1 MKFFNKIML
10 IVAAAAT
17 MVACQKEETFAPS
30 KSVKL
35 TVNAE
40 AEALQNDTRTYID
53 NTNTILWGAEESMT
67 VSCYDVAAASSHF
80 ATATTTE
87 YADQSKASFTFEF
100 TGLNAESTN
109 FVLGGVYPTAA
120 CIDSDK
126 VNSFKVS
133 LPAKQSATANSYD
146 PAAYIMVAQPVEVS
160 TLPESLMMT
169 YRRATALNKVT
180 LTGIDDDIVS
190 VTITAPEDVVL
201 AGRRYFD
208 LTEGT
213 ANEIYYGQTNEI
225 TVSYNE
231 ALVGGYDMDVWF
243 TSWESSIAEGAE
255 LTICA
260 KSETTSYTRT
270 ITANANG
277 ISFKEGY
284 LNLLK
289 VNMATDDVVTE
300 ALTDY
305 SGTYVAAVKYN
316 GTYYAISV
324 EANGKR
330 QAAVALNSWDVANG
344 ICYTNNANIVWEIAK
359 TESGYT
365 MLNDTKY
372 MYYGGSGNYA
382 STSTDPYYLTIE
394 DNSAVA
400 AGTVKIGS
408 KNLPERI
415 LQYNSS
421 SNYFA
426 FYTSN
431 QVSAVY
437 LLNPVADNRIA
448 LTTPTVTAT
457 ANGESEIN
465 VSWNTIENAG
475 HYVVTC
481 GDKSQTISDATSC
494 SFTGLVHSTNY
505 DISVI
510 AIPSDLATYTASS
523 AGTAT
528 ATTDTPAEVFYYVPV
543 TAVTAGKKYLI
554 VANNSGV
561 YCAATPV
568 ASNKSYDYLQKTEV
582 TVTEQGIIST
592 AEVDALAFTINASAT
607 EGYNIIDSNSKYIYQ
622 TGSYANFNVSA
633 TLPANGADW
642 TISIDANGLAT
653 ITNTYVSKVMQYST
667 SYNNFAIYASV
678 TGVLPQL
685 YMLQE

>member
-120 CIDSDK
+120 CVSSDL
-126 VNSFKVS
+126 VSAFKVS

-190 VTITAPEDVVL
+190 VTITAPADVVL
-201 AGRRYFD
+201 AGRRYFN
-208 LTEGT
+208 LAEG
-213 ANEIYYGQTNEI
+213 ASNEIYYGQTNEI

-277 ISFKEGY
+277 ISFKEGF
-284 LNLLK
+284 LNLLT
-289 VNMATDDVVTE
+289 VNMAADDVVVETVASYE
-300 ALTDY
+300 
-305 SGTYVAAVKYN
+305 GNYVAAVKVD
-316 GTYYAISV
+316 GTYYALSV
-324 EANGKR
+324 EANGTR
-330 QAAVALNSWDVANG
+330 QAAVAINSWNVVNG
-344 ICYTNNANIVWEIAK
+344 ICYTEDSNIAWNIAK
-359 TESGYT
+359 TDEGYT
-365 MLNDTKY
+365 MSNGTNYL
-372 MYYGGSGNYA
+372 MYD
-382 STSTDPYYLTIE
+382 STDNKNIASVSSTPYYLTIE
-394 DNSAVA
+394 DNTAEE
-400 AGTVKIGS
+400 GTVTIAS
-408 KNLPERI
+408 KNLAARI
-415 LQYNSS
+415 LQFNKDQR
-421 SNYFA
+421 YFA
-426 FYTSN
+426 FYTST
-431 QVSAVY
+431 QISAFY
-437 LLNPVADNRIA
+437 LLQPMADTRTALDTPNVTAQVADIKNI
-448 LTTPTVTAT
+448 VVSW
-457 ANGESEIN
+457 EN
-465 VSWNTIENAG
+465 VSGAAS
-475 HYVVTC
+475 YVVSFN
-481 GDKSQTISDATSC
+481 GVPQTTEGTEVTFEGVDNT
-494 SFTGLVHSTNY
+494 TY
-505 DISVI
+505 DISVM
-510 AIPSDLATYTASS
+510 AIP
-523 AGTAT
+523 
-528 ATTDTPAEVFYYVPV
+528 TDTENFKPSTGVATV
-543 TAVTAGKKYLI
+543 TTGANPEAASGTVTYDFTAI
-554 VANNSGV
+554 PDFS
-561 YCAATPV
+561 TWT
-568 ASNKSYDYLQKTEV
+568 KSYVAHEV
-582 TVTEQGIIST
+582 EY
-592 AEVDALAFTINASAT
+592 T
-607 EGYNIIDSNSKYIYQ
+607 EGKVIFSKANRQ
-622 TGSYANFNVSA
+622 TE
-633 TLPANGADW
+633 
-642 TISIDANGLAT
+642 T
-653 ITNTYVSKVMQYST
+653 ITNMPVTKGQPVEFKLTNGATLTKAELVCKQWTTKAQTITMHYST
-667 SYNNFAIYASV
+667 DGGNTYTT
-678 TGVLPQL
+678 TGVTSNTFTISNDALPAGTNALKFTFSSSSNQIGIQSL
-685 YMLQE
+685 EIAYE

>member
-120 CIDSDK
+120 CVSSDL
-126 VNSFKVS
+126 VSAFKVS

-201 AGRRYFD
+201 AGRRYFN

-213 ANEIYYGQTNEI
+213 ANEIYYGQTNEV

-277 ISFKEGY
+277 ISFKEGF
-284 LNLLK
+284 LNLLT
-289 VNMATDDVVTE
+289 VNMAADDVVVETVASYE
-300 ALTDY
+300 
-305 SGTYVAAVKYN
+305 GNYVAAVKVD
-316 GTYYAISV
+316 GTYYALSV
-324 EANGKR
+324 EANGTR
-330 QAAVALNSWDVANG
+330 QAAVALDSWNVVND
-344 ICYTNNANIVWEIAK
+344 IYFTEDTNIQWAIEK
-359 TESGYT
+359 TEAGYT
-365 MLNDTKY
+365 MLNGTKY
-372 MYYGGSGNYA
+372 IYYAGSENVA

-394 DNSAVA
+394 ASATEGA
-400 AGTVKIGS
+400 VKIAS
-408 KNLPERI
+408 KNIATRL
-415 LQYNSS
+415 LQYNKDQK
-421 SNYFA
+421 YFA

-431 QVSAVY
+431 QVSDFY
-437 LLNPVADNRIA
+437 LLKPMADTR
-448 LTTPTVTAT
+448 TPLATPNIITAQVVDKNNIT
-457 ANGESEIN
+457 
-465 VSWNTIENAG
+465 VSWKAVENAAS
-475 HYVVTC
+475 YTVTC
-481 GDKSQTISDATSC
+481 GSESVNTTETTHT
-494 SFTGLVHSTNY
+494 FTVAQGLSY
-505 DISVI
+505 EISVI
-510 AIPSDLATYTASS
+510 AHPAEGSTLYSDSEAATTTIEIPAASNAILTETFDDITSGNSTGTSGSGSAWAGNTNFPTVSTAYQAGGAVRIGSSKASGSITSKELDLSTAFTVSIAVKGWTAVEGSLTVTVGDQVKTIAYTEVMADDFGVYTVEFD
-523 AGTAT
+523 AAT
-528 ATTDTPAEVFYYVPV
+528 AASTITIATTA
-543 TAVTAGKKYLI
+543 KR
-554 VANNSGV
+554 
-561 YCAATPV
+561 
-568 ASNKSYDYLQKTEV
+568 
-582 TVTEQGIIST
+582 
-592 AEVDALAFTINASAT
+592 AF
-607 EGYNIIDSNSKYIYQ
+607 IDSVI
-622 TGSYANFNVSA
+622 VSA
-633 TLPANGADW
+633 
-642 TISIDANGLAT
+642 
-653 ITNTYVSKVMQYST
+653 K
-667 SYNNFAIYASV
+667 
-678 TGVLPQL
+678 
-685 YMLQE
+685 

>member
-1 MKFFNKIML
+1 MKFFNNIML

-120 CIDSDK
+120 CVDSDK

-190 VTITAPEDVVL
+190 VTITAPADVVL
-201 AGRRYFD
+201 AGRRYFN

-277 ISFKEGY
+277 ISFKEGF
-284 LNLLK
+284 LNLLT
-289 VNMATDDVVTE
+289 VNMAADDVVVETVASYE
-300 ALTDY
+300 
-305 SGTYVAAVKYN
+305 GNYVAAVKVD
-316 GTYYAISV
+316 GTYYALSV
-324 EANGKR
+324 EANGTR
-330 QAAVALNSWDVANG
+330 QAAVALDSWNVVND
-344 ICYTNNANIVWEIAK
+344 IYFTEDTNIQWTIEK
-359 TESGYT
+359 TEAGYT
-365 MLNDTKY
+365 MLNGTKY
-372 MYYGGSGNYA
+372 LYFNEAGTGTNNTA

-394 DNSAVA
+394 ASATEGA
-400 AGTVKIGS
+400 VKIAS
-408 KNLPERI
+408 KNIATRL
-415 LQYNSS
+415 LQYNKDQK
-421 SNYFA
+421 YFA

-431 QVSAVY
+431 QVSDFY
-437 LLNPVADNRIA
+437 LLKPMADTRTPLATPNIITAQVVDKNNITVSWESVEGASSYIVACNNVEKTIEGNEYLFENLA
-448 LTTPTVTAT
+448 YNTPYTISVTAIPTDAT
-457 ANGESEIN
+457 AN
-465 VSWNTIENAG
+465 
-475 HYVVTC
+475 
-481 GDKSQTISDATSC
+481 KTS
-494 SFTGLVHSTNY
+494 
-505 DISVI
+505 
-510 AIPSDLATYTASS
+510 
-523 AGTAT
+523 T
-528 ATTDTPAEVFYYVPV
+528 ATT
-543 TAVTAGKKYLI
+543 
-554 VANNSGV
+554 
-561 YCAATPV
+561 
-568 ASNKSYDYLQKTEV
+568 
-582 TVTEQGIIST
+582 TVTTE
-592 AEVDALAFTINASAT
+592 ENPNASAT
-607 EGYNIIDSNSKYIYQ
+607 TTVTFACTQDVFTLDSGVMTATDGTVSIVLSKG
-622 TGSYANFNVSA
+622 TS
-633 TLPANGADW
+633 
-642 TISIDANGLAT
+642 
-653 ITNTYVSKVMQYST
+653 TND
-667 SYNNFAIYASV
+667 V
-678 TGVLPQL
+678 TGYYNPIRMYKGHLL
-685 YMLQE
+685 TFSGATCNR

>member
-120 CIDSDK
+120 CVDSDK

-190 VTITAPEDVVL
+190 VTITAPADVVL
-201 AGRRYFD
+201 AGRRYFN

-213 ANEIYYGQTNEI
+213 ANEIYYGQTNEV

-277 ISFKEGY
+277 ISFKEGF
-284 LNLLK
+284 LNLLT
-289 VNMATDDVVTE
+289 VNMAADDVVVETVASYE
-300 ALTDY
+300 
-305 SGTYVAAVKYN
+305 GNYVAAVKVD
-316 GTYYAISV
+316 GTYYALSV
-324 EANGKR
+324 EANGTR
-330 QAAVALNSWDVANG
+330 QAAVALDSWNVVNDV
-344 ICYTNNANIVWEIAK
+344 YFTEDTNIQWTIEK
-359 TESGYT
+359 TEAGYT
-365 MLNDTKY
+365 MLNGTKY
-372 MYYGGSGNYA
+372 LYFNEAGTGTNNTA

-394 DNSAVA
+394 ASATEGA
-400 AGTVKIGS
+400 VKIAS
-408 KNLPERI
+408 KNIATRL
-415 LQYNSS
+415 LQYNKDQK
-421 SNYFA
+421 YFA

-431 QVSAVY
+431 QVSDFY
-437 LLNPVADNRIA
+437 LLKPMADTRTPLATPNIITAQVVDKNNITVSWESVEGASSYIVACNNVEKTIEGNEYLFENLA
-448 LTTPTVTAT
+448 YNTPYTISVTAIPTDAT
-457 ANGESEIN
+457 ANKISTATTTVTTEENPNASATTTVTFACTQDVFTLDSGVMTATDGT
-465 VSWNTIENAG
+465 VSIVLSKGTSTNDVTGYYNPIRMYKGHLLTFSGATITNI
-475 HYVVTC
+475 VVTC
-481 GDKSQTISDATSC
+481 GSSTYANALTKKTGSGSLSKS
-494 SFTGLVHSTNY
+494 G
-505 DISVI
+505 SVV
-510 AIPSDLATYTASS
+510 TYTS
-523 AGTAT
+523 AG
-528 ATTDTPAEVFYYVPV
+528 DAEVVFDN
-543 TAVTAGKKYLI
+543 TAQVRISKI
-554 VANNSGV
+554 
-561 YCAATPV
+561 
-568 ASNKSYDYLQKTEV
+568 EV
-582 TVTEQGIIST
+582 TYT
-592 AEVDALAFTINASAT
+592 
-607 EGYNIIDSNSKYIYQ
+607 K
-622 TGSYANFNVSA
+622 
-633 TLPANGADW
+633 
-642 TISIDANGLAT
+642 
-653 ITNTYVSKVMQYST
+653 
-667 SYNNFAIYASV
+667 
-678 TGVLPQL
+678 
-685 YMLQE
+685 

>member
-120 CIDSDK
+120 CVSSDL
-126 VNSFKVS
+126 VSAFKVS

-190 VTITAPEDVVL
+190 VTITAPADVVL
-201 AGRRYFD
+201 AGRRYFN

-213 ANEIYYGQTNEI
+213 ANEIYYGQTNEV

-277 ISFKEGY
+277 ISFKEGF
-284 LNLLK
+284 LNLLT
-289 VNMATDDVVTE
+289 VNMAADDVVVETVASYE
-300 ALTDY
+300 
-305 SGTYVAAVKYN
+305 GNYVAAVKVD
-316 GTYYAISV
+316 GTYYALSV
-324 EANGKR
+324 EANGTH
-330 QAAVALNSWDVANG
+330 QAAVALDSWNVVND
-344 ICYTNNANIVWEIAK
+344 IYFTEDTNIQWAIEK
-359 TESGYT
+359 TEAGYT
-365 MLNDTKY
+365 MLNGTKY
-372 MYYGGSGNYA
+372 IYYAGSENVA

-394 DNSAVA
+394 ASATEGA
-400 AGTVKIGS
+400 VKIAS
-408 KNLPERI
+408 KNIATRL
-415 LQYNSS
+415 LQYNKDQK
-421 SNYFA
+421 YFA

-431 QVSAVY
+431 QVSDFY
-437 LLNPVADNRIA
+437 LLKPMADTRTALDTPNVTAQVADIKNI
-448 LTTPTVTAT
+448 VVSW
-457 ANGESEIN
+457 EN
-465 VSWNTIENAG
+465 VSGAAS
-475 HYVVTC
+475 YVVSFN
-481 GDKSQTISDATSC
+481 GVPQTTE
-494 SFTGLVHSTNY
+494 G
-505 DISVI
+505 
-510 AIPSDLATYTASS
+510 
-523 AGTAT
+523 
-528 ATTDTPAEVFYYVPV
+528 
-543 TAVTAGKKYLI
+543 
-554 VANNSGV
+554 
-561 YCAATPV
+561 
-568 ASNKSYDYLQKTEV
+568 TEV
-582 TVTEQGIIST
+582 TFEGVYNTTYNISVMAIPTDTENFKPSTGAATVTTGENPNATSGSVTYDFTAIPDFST
-592 AEVDALAFTINASAT
+592 WTTSYVAHEVEYT
-607 EGYNIIDSNSKYIYQ
+607 EGKVIFSNANRQ
-622 TGSYANFNVSA
+622 TG
-633 TLPANGADW
+633 
-642 TISIDANGLAT
+642 T
-653 ITNTYVSKVMQYST
+653 ITNMPVTKGQPVEFKLTNDATLTKAELVCKQWSSKAQTITMHYST
-667 SYNNFAIYASV
+667 DGGNTYTT
-678 TGVLPQL
+678 TGVTSSNFTISNDALPAGTNALKFTFSSSSNQIGIQSL
-685 YMLQE
+685 EIAYE